1 MGDCKGNGWDQ
12 HKIDVLN
19 RLDKIEKTQEAQTK
33 WLTKIHTLVQV
44 GRASLWATV
53 VTVSFIISAVISVA
67 AIYFNK

>member
-1 MGDCKGNGWDQ
+1 MAKDNENGWNQ

-19 RLDKIEKTQEAQTK
+19 RLDKIEERQEAQTR

-53 VTVSFIISAVISVA
+53 ATVSVIVSAAISIA
-67 AIYFNK
+67 AIYFKK